1 MRNIVILLCALLC
14 GSITKAQS
22 VSITEM
28 NLDTATF
35 LDNWVLN
42 SDTFFVVPIFLD
54 NYIDFND
61 FHFNIKYNHNVIDP
75 ILSDLDVVNSDN
87 FILNTSPTVSFS
99 MANGGNITTIVNTI
113 SVSQSMLSVSY
124 SGTTASQTLY
134 TSCNGNLM
142 YLAFRK
148 ADPCFKGPI
157 FLQFW
162 NGNDNGTYVNPNQTH
177 AFQLVGSN
185 TYSTEIGDLL
195 AVNGEILFSTPQ
207 ANILLNGTTLDA
219 LVIGGTQPFAYE
231 WSDKIGTIYSTASS
245 YSPTDTGFVTLT
257 VVDAEGCLSLSSYHV
272 DFTISDIENDLINN
286 ASNIY
291 PNPSAGIFFVKNP
304 NHQKIIVFD
313 MLGSVCY
320 EGTASRIDLSKQQKG
335 IYYVSVPNQPL
346 LEKNILILK

>member
-22 VSITEM
+22 VSLSEM

-87 FILNTSPTVSFS
+87 FISNTSPTVSFS

-124 SGTTASQTLY
+124 TGPTASQNLY
-134 TSCNGNLM
+134 TDCNGNLM

-162 NGNDNGTYVNPNQTH
+162 NGNDNGTYINPNQTH
-177 AFQLVGSN
+177 AFQLVGLN

-231 WSDKIGTIYSTASS
+231 WTDKIGTIYGIASS

-291 PNPSAGIFFVKNP
+291 PNPSAGIFFIKNP
-304 NHQKIIVFD
+304 SHQKIIVFD

-320 EGTASRIDLSKQQKG
+320 EGTTSRIDLSQQQKG
-335 IYYVSVPNQPL
+335 IYYVTFPNQL
-346 LEKNILILK
+346 LSEKNILILK

>member
-1 MRNIVILLCALLC
+1 MRYIIILLWASLC
-14 GSITKAQS
+14 GLITKAQS

-28 NLDTATF
+28 SLDTATF

-54 NYIDFND
+54 NYTDFND

-87 FILNTSPTVSFS
+87 FILNTSATVSFS
-99 MANGGNITTIVNTI
+99 MVNGGSISTTLNPI
-113 SVSQSMLSVSY
+113 SVSHSMLSVSY

-148 ADPCFKGPI
+148 VDPCFKGPI

-162 NGNDNGTYVNPNQTH
+162 NGNDNGTYVNPIQTH

-185 TYSTEIGDLL
+185 IYSTEMGNLL

-207 ANILLNGTTLDA
+207 TNILLNSTTLNA
-219 LVIGGTQPFAYE
+219 LVIGGTQPFSYE
-231 WSDKIGTIYSTASS
+231 WSDKIGTVYGTASS
-245 YSPTDTGFVTLT
+245 FSPTDTGFITLT
-257 VVDAEGCLSLSSYHV
+257 VVDAEGCLSLSSYYV
-272 DFTISDIENDLINN
+272 DFTISDIENEYINN

-304 NHQKIIVFD
+304 NHQKVIVFD

-320 EGTASRIDLSKQQKG
+320 EGTGSRIDLSKQQKG
-335 IYYVSVPNQPL
+335 IYYVSVPNQHL
-346 LEKNILILK
+346 LEKKMLILK